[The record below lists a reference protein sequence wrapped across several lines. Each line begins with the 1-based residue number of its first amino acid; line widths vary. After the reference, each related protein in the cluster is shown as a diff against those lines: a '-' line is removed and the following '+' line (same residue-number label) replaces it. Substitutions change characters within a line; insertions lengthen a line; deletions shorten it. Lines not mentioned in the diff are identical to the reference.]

1 MWHENVEKNTFITNL
16 YAEVPQLVDVRI
28 SQIKI
33 HDGGDRVSFIFDMP
47 YFADKPPEKWVALG
61 HNTVIVQLDFFD
73 MREIVIKSN
82 SNKYRGSIEIVKDID
97 DTILIKV
104 AGAIEARIK
113 AGVGM
118 IQSID
123 GYCNQV

>member
-1 MWHENVEKNTFITNL
+1 MWHEIVEKNTFITNL
-16 YAEVPQLVDVRI
+16 YTEVPQLVDVRI

-33 HDGGDRVSFIFDMP
+33 HDEGDRVSLIFDMP
-47 YFADKPPEKWVALG
+47 YFADKPPKKWVTLG

-73 MREIVIKSN
+73 IREIMIKSN
-82 SNKYRGSIEIVKDID
+82 SNKYRGSIELVKDID
-97 DTILIKV
+97 GTILITV
-104 AGAIEARIK
+104 TGTIGAKIK
-113 AGVGM
+113 AAIGM